1 MQAHST
7 PPSKT
12 NTETPHQNQR
22 LEKPVLVLN
31 CASGTFVE
39 VEVVNVYGA
48 ASSSNVPRREILG
61 TRPRSRSRLRDHG
74 VLEGKNDLKTDAHR
88 MPRDVNGALE
98 ELTQPPAA
106 AGGLVPVDFTA
117 EEEQDW
123 VDSSKIKNEGADKS
137 SVDKEKEEAT
147 DTEDEEPEPHL
158 TAWRTTHAEQ
168 GKFKRAYLTA
178 HFKGDGRHMV
188 VEVSENQTSE
198 YKLALFELMEQATTM
213 NYTKEQTV
221 AERNR
226 LLREGRWLPGLN
238 SARPAADSTS
248 DLE

>member
-1 MQAHST
+1 
-7 PPSKT
+7 
-12 NTETPHQNQR
+12 
-22 LEKPVLVLN
+22 
-31 CASGTFVE
+31 
-39 VEVVNVYGA
+39 
-48 ASSSNVPRREILG
+48 
-61 TRPRSRSRLRDHG
+61 

-117 EEEQDW
+117 EEEQQDW
-123 VDSSKIKNEGADKS
+123 VDSSKIKKEGADKS

-188 VEVSENQTSE
+188 VEVSENQTSD
-198 YKLALFELMEQATTM
+198 YLKAVFELLEQAMTM